1 MWVVWS
7 VALSDMMK
15 DAARVDKWGP
25 QWVEQWADGT
35 AYSLVGRK
43 DDRMVVC

>member
-25 QWVEQWADGT
+25 LCVEQWADGT
-35 AYSLVGRK
+35 AYSSVGRK
-43 DDRMVVC
+43 DD